1 MKEFLEFLI
10 QSIVNYPQ
18 EVAVQEKEVADV
30 VSLTVKA
37 NPEDIKVIIGREG
50 RTIKAI
56 RNLLWVIAT
65 KQGKKINIV
74 VGE

>member
-50 RTIKAI
+50 KTIKAI

>member
-1 MKEFLEFLI
+1 MKTFLEFLI

-18 EVAVQEKEVADV
+18 EVAVQEKEAADV

-65 KQGKKINIV
+65 KQGKKINLAI
-74 VGE
+74 EE

>member
-1 MKEFLEFLI
+1 MKAFLEFLI

-18 EVAVQEKEVADV
+18 EVAVQEKEAADV

-56 RNLLWVIAT
+56 RNLLWVMAT
-65 KQGKKINIV
+65 KQGKKINLAI
-74 VGE
+74 EE

>member
-30 VSLTVKA
+30 VSLTVTA

>member
-30 VSLTVKA
+30 ASLTVKA

>member
-18 EVAVQEKEVADV
+18 EVAVQEKEAADV

-65 KQGKKINIV
+65 KQGKKINLAIS
-74 VGE
+74 E